1 MAAVKTFG
9 ERIADTLVEDGLLQ
23 AKQKMTEPEAFRSV
37 SRMKSISGVSLSR
50 AESALQRSG
59 VVPIGVVT

>member
-1 MAAVKTFG
+1 MVIGPGPVTTSVENAAVDA
-9 ERIADTLVEDGLLQ
+9 RS
-23 AKQKMTEPEAFRSV
+23 EPAAFRSV
-37 SRMKSISGVSLSR
+37 SRMKSISGVSFTR